1 MVSSVRQ
8 VMLDVFYMIYM
19 LMWFLCDVYVFLY
32 VCCICF
38 ICWNSLDVLCFI
50 V

>member
-19 LMWFLCDVYVFLY
+19 LMCFLCDVYVFY
-32 VCCICF
+32 MCVVF
-38 ICWNSLDVLCFI
+38 VLNVGI
-50 V
+50 L